1 MSAIFSLLPAGPV
14 AGLAV
19 AGLNLI
25 VALGLIAVS
34 LVLGVAVSLIIG
46 LPAVV
51 TAPEH
56 AIRSRP
62 NSRGPG

>member
-1 MSAIFSLLPAGPV
+1 MSTLFSLLPAGPA

-25 VALGLIAVS
+25 VALGLIMVS
-34 LVLGVAVSLIIG
+34 LLLGVTISLIIG

-51 TAPEH
+51 TAPER
-56 AIRSRP
+56 AIRSRL
-62 NSRGPG
+62 NSGRPQ